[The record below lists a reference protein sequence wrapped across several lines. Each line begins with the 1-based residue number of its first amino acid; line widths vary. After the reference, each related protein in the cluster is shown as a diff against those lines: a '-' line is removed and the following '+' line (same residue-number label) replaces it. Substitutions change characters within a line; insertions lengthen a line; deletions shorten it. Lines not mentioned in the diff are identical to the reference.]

1 VRVVVR
7 RSALRMWL
15 LAMAGIPLL
24 VIALDVITNRRIT
37 DRLRELLFRPNDTQ
51 LLEPRDVIWAWAMLA
66 FAVFLI
72 VWGLKELFVPTR
84 IIETKPEGLMVRV
97 GGPLRRPVIVP
108 WRRVIDVDTTTIE
121 DEERKVPLF
130 LVEVDDPALLPA
142 NPWGARWVSEKELGI
157 LTEDWADDPAAV
169 AEAIADYAVSE
180 AVLVVDEATEEE

>member
-1 VRVVVR
+1 MVVR

-84 IIETKPEGLMVRV
+84 IIEAKPEGLMVRV
-97 GGPLRRPVIVP
+97 GGPLRRPVILP
-108 WRRVIDVDTTTIE
+108 WRRIIDVDTTTIE

-130 LVEVDDPALLPA
+130 LVEVDDPGLLPA
-142 NPWGARWVSEKELGI
+142 NPWGARWVSDKELGI

-169 AEAIADYAVSE
+169 AEAIADYAVSD
-180 AVLVVDEATEEE
+180 AILWVDEATEEE